1 MPVITRFCGIKV
13 MMYYDEH
20 NPPHFHAEYNDHKA
34 LIDIKEAKVIKGAL
48 PSSELKLVLGWAV
61 LHKDELMDNWQLAK
75 EGKPL
80 NSINPLM

>member
-34 LIDIKEAKVIKGAL
+34 LVDINDAKVIKGAL
-48 PSSELKLVLGWAV
+48 PSSELKMVLGWAV
-61 LHKDELMDNWQLAK
+61 LHRDELLDNWRLAK

-80 NSINPLM
+80 NSIKPLM